1 MNVVVGLLCEQGVVI
16 GAAASDAARAGGCDA
31 REPAPAN
38 TFVVRDDLIVGGSG
52 RVGLGQR
59 FADVVGAIRSDSR
72 FQEWTALGITKT
84 ICAEVVDDFASTRS
98 RRGQFGA
105 LLALVACD
113 GFQLCEFSAGD
124 LQPEL
129 KTPDRWFA
137 SIGAGK
143 PIADPFLA
151 FLQRSFFTS
160 SPPGLA
166 EATFAATWALDYT
179 VGLGSGAG
187 TASEQI
193 AVLAEEGPGL
203 PLTARLLTEVEIAD
217 CLAEVRAAEKH
228 LASFRRA
235 SRSSQE
241 DGPSQ

>member
-1 MNVVVGLLCEQGVVI
+1 MNLVVGVLCGDGIVV
-16 GAAASDAARAGGCDA
+16 GAAASGAARAGARDA
-31 REPAPAN
+31 AEAPPAN
-38 TFVVRDDLIVGGSG
+38 TFVLRDDLILAGSG

-84 ICAEVVDDFASTRS
+84 ICAEVVDDFASTRCD
-98 RRGQFGA
+98 RGQFGA
-105 LLALVACD
+105 LLAFAACD

-137 SIGAGK
+137 SMGAGK

-151 FLQRSFFTS
+151 FLQRAFFAS

-166 EATFAATWALDYT
+166 EGVFAATWALDYT

-187 TASEQI
+187 ARSEQI
-193 AVLAEEGPGL
+193 AVLAEEGPDL
-203 PLTARLLTEVEIAD
+203 PLTARLLTKIEIAD

-235 SRSSQE
+235 SDSSHE
-241 DGPSQ
+241 

>member
-1 MNVVVGLLCEQGVVI
+1 MNLVVGVLCEDGIVV
-16 GAAASDAARAGGCDA
+16 GAAASEAARAGARDA
-31 REPAPAN
+31 AEAPPAN
-38 TFVVRDDLIVGGSG
+38 TFVLRDDLILAGSG

-72 FQEWTALGITKT
+72 FQEWTALSITKT

-105 LLALVACD
+105 LLAFAACD

-137 SIGAGK
+137 SMGAGK

-151 FLQRSFFTS
+151 FLQRAFFTS

-166 EATFAATWALDYT
+166 EGVFAATWALDYT
-179 VGLGSGAG
+179 VGLGSGVG
-187 TASEQI
+187 TRSEQI
-193 AVLAEEGPGL
+193 AVLAEERPDL
-203 PLTARLLTEVEIAD
+203 PLTARRLTEIEIAD

-235 SRSSQE
+235 SDSSHE
-241 DGPSQ
+241 

>member
-1 MNVVVGLLCEQGVVI
+1 MNLVVGVLCEDGIVV
-16 GAAASDAARAGGCDA
+16 GAAASDAARAGARDA
-31 REPAPAN
+31 AEAPPAN
-38 TFVVRDDLIVGGSG
+38 TFVLRDDLILAGSG

-72 FQEWTALGITKT
+72 FQEWTALSITKT

-98 RRGQFGA
+98 RRGQFGG
-105 LLALVACD
+105 LLAFAACD

-137 SIGAGK
+137 SMGAGK

-151 FLQRSFFTS
+151 FLQRAFFTS

-166 EATFAATWALDYT
+166 EGVFAATWALDYT
-179 VGLGSGAG
+179 VGLGSGVG
-187 TASEQI
+187 TRSEQI
-193 AVLAEEGPGL
+193 AVLAEERPDL
-203 PLTARLLTEVEIAD
+203 PLTARRLTEIEIAD

-235 SRSSQE
+235 SDSSHE
-241 DGPSQ
+241 